1 MNPVFDLARCT
12 LSHFVLSL
20 DGLKTLDICQRG
32 GYETSSG
39 YITTPGQS
47 FVDNIGD
54 CSCIL
59 TPTAGRGSDTTIRV
73 LDFQFQIDATANE
86 MCSAMMQIGDDTYC
100 RNESITYSPISQEI
114 SVRRIHDSPI
124 QLGVQIFGNNH
135 VRFVFHFDC
144 KCLLYYWV
152 TEYD

>member
-1 MNPVFDLARCT
+1 MCNKPVFDLARCR
-12 LSHFVLSL
+12 LSHFLSL
-20 DGLKTLDICQRG
+20 DGLKTLDICHRG
-32 GYETSSG
+32 GYETSAG

-59 TPTAGRGSDTTIRV
+59 TPTAGRSDTTIRV
-73 LDFQFQIDATANE
+73 LDFQFQTNPKTDE
-86 MCSAMMQIGDDTYC
+86 MCPAMMQIGDDTSC
-100 RNESITYSPISQEI
+100 RNESITYTPISQEI

-124 QLGVQIFGNNH
+124 QLGVQIFGNNF

-144 KCLLYYWV
+144 KCLLCYWV